1 LFRRADE
8 NKLLGERR
16 LPAQGLSSL
25 VPATAWHPPMTVTTK
40 SMRQFATDCLL
51 WATELKDPSQRQL
64 VVDAVRD
71 WALLAAELDREAQES
86 ARTADIRSRLH

>member
-1 LFRRADE
+1 LFRRAAE

-16 LPAQGLSSL
+16 LPAQSFRARSGDS
-25 VPATAWHPPMTVTTK
+25 VAPPMTVTTK

-51 WATELKDPSQRQL
+51 WATELKDASQRQL

-71 WALLAAELDREAQES
+71 WAQLAAELDRQVQDG
-86 ARTADIRSRLH
+86 RCGLDLRSKLH